1 MLVGLTLLSVVVDL
15 EEDGVLVGL
24 TFLSVVVG
32 LEDDGVI
39 VPR

>member
-15 EEDGVLVGL
+15 EDDGVLVGL

-32 LEDDGVI
+32 LEEDGVL